1 MTVKASMKW
10 VLLVLAGILA
20 LSMVA
25 VGCGQQLSGTVTV
38 AGSTTVQPLAEL
50 LADEFMSENPD
61 VQVTVGGGGTSVGIT
76 SVNNGTVDIGAA
88 SRELK
93 SDEPQL
99 VKHLLAKDGIAIVVK
114 PGNPVSGL
122 TKAQVRDIFGGVI
135 KNWKDVGGPDHAIN
149 VVVRES
155 GSGTRTAFEEMVM
168 AKPDPA
174 VAIASTALE
183 QNSNG
188 GVKQVVGGD
197 SYAIGFISFGY
208 IDNTVKALSIDGVEA
223 TVENAK
229 NETYPIVRPLYFLT
243 KEEPTGL
250 VKEFIDFCLSDEGQA
265 IVADEGYVTISQQR
279 TT

>member
-149 VVVRES
+149 VAVRES

-250 VKEFIDFCLSDEGQA
+250 VKELIDFCLSDEGQA
-265 IVADEGYVTISQQR
+265 IVADEGYVTIS
-279 TT
+279 

>member
-1 MTVKASMKW
+1 MVVKASVKW

-122 TKAQVRDIFGGVI
+122 TKAQVRDMFGGVI
-135 KNWKDVGGPDHAIN
+135 KNWKDVGGSDHAIN

-250 VKEFIDFCLSDEGQA
+250 VEQFIDFCLSDEGQA
-265 IVADEGYVTISQQR
+265 IVADEGYVSIS
-279 TT
+279 

>member
-1 MTVKASMKW
+1 MKASMKW

-25 VGCGQQLSGTVTV
+25 VGCGKELSGTITE

-50 LADEFMSENPD
+50 LADEYMAKHSG
-61 VQVTVGGGGTSVGIT
+61 VQVTIGGGGTSVGIT

-114 PGNPVSGL
+114 PGNQVSGL

-168 AKPDPA
+168 AKPEPA

-208 IDNTVKALSIDGVEA
+208 IDSTVKALSIDGVEA

-229 NETYPIVRPLYFLT
+229 SGTYPIVRPLYFLT
-243 KEEPTGL
+243 KVAPTGL
-250 VKEFIDFCLSDEGQA
+250 VEEFIDFCLSDEGQA
-265 IVADEGYVTISQQR
+265 IVADEGYVSIS
-279 TT
+279 

>member
-1 MTVKASMKW
+1 MNVSASKKW
-10 VLLVLAGILA
+10 ILLILVGILA
-20 LSMVA
+20 VSMVA
-25 VGCGQQLSGTVTV
+25 VGCGKNLSGTITV

-61 VQVTVGGGGTSVGIT
+61 VQVTIGGGGTSVGIT
-76 SVNNGTVDIGAA
+76 SVNNGTVDIGSA
-88 SRELK
+88 SRDLK

-99 VKHLLAKDGIAIVVK
+99 VKHLLAKDGIAIIVK

-135 KNWKDVGGPDHAIN
+135 KNWKDVGGPAHAIN

-168 AKPDPA
+168 AKPEPA

-250 VKEFIDFCLSDEGQA
+250 VKDFIDFCLSDEGQA
-265 IVADEGYVTISQQR
+265 IVADEGYISID
-279 TT
+279 

>member
-1 MTVKASMKW
+1 MSIKPSRKW
-10 VLLVLAGILA
+10 AFLIPVCLLVLGML
-20 LSMVA
+20 LS
-25 VGCGQQLSGTVTV
+25 GCGKELSGTVTE

-50 LADEFMSENPD
+50 LADEFMAKNPD
-61 VQVTVGGGGTSVGIT
+61 VQVTVGGGGSSVGVTSVK
-76 SVNNGTVDIGAA
+76 NGTTDIGAA
-88 SRELK
+88 SREIKEEEL
-93 SDEPQL
+93 PI

-114 PGNPVSGL
+114 PGNPLTGL

-135 KNWKDVGGPDHAIN
+135 TNWEDVGGPDHAIN
-149 VVVRES
+149 VVVREA

-168 AKPDPA
+168 AKPEPA
-174 VAIASTALE
+174 VDIIDTALQ

-208 IDNTVKALSIDGVEA
+208 VDNTVKALSIDGIEA
-223 TVENAK
+223 AAENAK
-229 NETYPIVRPLYFLT
+229 SGTYPIVRPLYFLT

-265 IVADEGYVTISQQR
+265 IVADEGYISIA
-279 TT
+279 

>member
-1 MTVKASMKW
+1 MNVSASKKW
-10 VLLVLAGILA
+10 ILLILVGILA
-20 LSMVA
+20 VSMVA
-25 VGCGQQLSGTVTV
+25 VGCGKNLSGTITV

-61 VQVTVGGGGTSVGIT
+61 VQVTIGGGGTSVGIT
-76 SVNNGTVDIGAA
+76 SVNNGTVDIGSA
-88 SRELK
+88 SRDLK

-99 VKHLLAKDGIAIVVK
+99 VKHLLAKDGIAIIVK

-168 AKPDPA
+168 AKPEPA

-250 VKEFIDFCLSDEGQA
+250 VKDFIDFCLSDAGQA
-265 IVADEGYVTISQQR
+265 IVADEGYISID
-279 TT
+279 

>member
-1 MTVKASMKW
+1 MNVSASKKW
-10 VLLVLAGILA
+10 ILLILVGILA
-20 LSMVA
+20 VSMVA
-25 VGCGQQLSGTVTV
+25 VGCGKNLSGTITV

-61 VQVTVGGGGTSVGIT
+61 VQVTIGGGGTSVGIT
-76 SVNNGTVDIGAA
+76 SVNNGTVDIGSA
-88 SRELK
+88 SRDLK

-99 VKHLLAKDGIAIVVK
+99 VKHLLAKDGIAIIVK

-168 AKPDPA
+168 AKPEPA

-250 VKEFIDFCLSDEGQA
+250 VKDFIDFCLSDEGQA
-265 IVADEGYVTISQQR
+265 IVADEGYISID
-279 TT
+279 